1 MTDAPFPHDRNPD
14 ASHDPG
20 PLYRPNVGVVLF
32 NREGLVWMGHR
43 PDAGSANDW
52 QFPQGGIDAGEDH
65 EAAARRELQEE
76 TGVTSISLLGRTY
89 GWIAYDFPSEVLAN
103 RKRARGFKG
112 QKQVWFAYRFEGED
126 AEVNLRAHH
135 EIEFDRWRW
144 AALSEAPEVV
154 ASFKRNAYDRV
165 VAAFSHF
172 AAG

>member
-1 MTDAPFPHDRNPD
+1 MTDALHPTFAADS
-14 ASHDPG
+14 ADPG

-43 PDAGSANDW
+43 PDAGSAHDW

-76 TGVTSISLLGRTY
+76 TGVTSVSLLGRTRE
-89 GWIAYDFPSEVLAN
+89 WIAYDFPADVLAN

-126 AEVNLRAHH
+126 TEVNLHAHH

-144 AALSEAPEVV
+144 TTLAEAPSVV
-154 ASFKRNAYDRV
+154 ASFKRKAYDQV
-165 VAAFSHF
+165 VATFSRF
-172 AAG
+172 AAQP